1 VKAVNAMV
9 KGQQHVLVVFVMCA
23 VVFNISLV
31 GIYFTNMDIPAAIV
45 SSVINIIGLFTWYVA
60 SLRIYNRFKFQ
71 AVKLAVSDDGLDDDE
86 TVDED
91 STNQPKKEN
100 DNKTDNDNSDKLKE
114 TLLPKP
120 KNTLSSLFRFK
131 SSKPVQESTNFNN
144 KQPSEFSN
152 KHENCRI
159 KGYITLKEEGLLSVQ
174 WKRRYATLKHRTL
187 NYYSDQRDFELQPD
201 KPLNKRPITFEGYM
215 VDEDITEDHYELTIA
230 PIDPDDNQKIWEF
243 RCDTLDELA
252 LWRDA
257 LRETIKASNI
267 DGEYLP
273 PPPITSN
280 ATIFNE

>member
-1 VKAVNAMV
+1 VKAVDGMV
-9 KGQQHVLVVFVMCA
+9 KEQNMVVNTFGITMLFLALNLIGTYFVMMTYIAA
-23 VVFNISLV
+23 VTCSL
-31 GIYFTNMDIPAAIV
+31 ITL
-45 SSVINIIGLFTWYVA
+45 IGLVFWYKYALTV
-60 SLRIYNRFKFQ
+60 YNTFKY
-71 AVKLAVSDDGLDDDE
+71 KLPSKNW
-86 TVDED
+86 ED
-91 STNQPKKEN
+91 KREKGIQ
-100 DNKTDNDNSDKLKE
+100 DL
-114 TLLPKP
+114 
-120 KNTLSSLFRFK
+120 K
-131 SSKPVQESTNFNN
+131 SSNYSFTGD
-144 KQPSEFSN
+144 SN
-152 KHENCRI
+152 I
-159 KGYITLKEEGLLSVQ
+159 DGMSGYLTMKDSGRNGQHKLTRKYFVLSDGV
-174 WKRRYATLKHRTL
+174 L